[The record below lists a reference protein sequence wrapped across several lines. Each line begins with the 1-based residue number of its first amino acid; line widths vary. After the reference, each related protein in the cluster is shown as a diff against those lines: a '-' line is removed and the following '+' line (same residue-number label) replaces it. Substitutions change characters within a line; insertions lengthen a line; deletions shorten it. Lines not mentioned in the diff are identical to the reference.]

1 MDIRQYYNNFLT
13 LLSGNTLS
21 QLIPFIVA
29 PIISRIYSPEEI
41 GTFSNFFAIV
51 SLIGIIAAGRF
62 EIAIPIVKS
71 KLTAQNLVFSGLVFT
86 IILTL
91 LSFIFPFYASNI
103 ANFYKDEA
111 IGGLLWLMPIA
122 VFCYGVMLILVN
134 WFLRLKQYKIIS
146 FNKIA
151 LALINNGATV
161 ALGFFK
167 VGSIGLALGWLI
179 SQVVAM
185 VILLFRVDTK
195 MERSKK
201 DFNSKV
207 FKATLSEFRDFPMIN
222 ALHAFMD
229 VFATQ
234 FLLFW
239 IITITF
245 GSYEFGIY
253 ALMFKYIRG
262 PIGLVTH
269 SLSQLF
275 YVETSEAMNNKLPIK
290 HLIIRTIKIT
300 AVFAT
305 FFSIVLLLFGQKL
318 FTLYF
323 GSEWTAGGVYAQCIL
338 PVLFFTFI
346 VSPISGLT
354 ILFRKQF
361 IGFILSLCCYLFS
374 ILAFVIGIQFDLSF
388 EQSLLIYSSV
398 YSCYFIAVLLW
409 YKHLVN
415 QYEQSI

>member
-21 QLIPFIVA
+21 QLIPFIVP

-41 GTFSNFFAIV
+41 GIFSNFFAIV

-195 MERSKK
+195 MER
-201 DFNSKV
+201 
-207 FKATLSEFRDFPMIN
+207 
-222 ALHAFMD
+222 
-229 VFATQ
+229 
-234 FLLFW
+234 
-239 IITITF
+239 
-245 GSYEFGIY
+245 
-253 ALMFKYIRG
+253 
-262 PIGLVTH
+262 
-269 SLSQLF
+269 
-275 YVETSEAMNNKLPIK
+275 
-290 HLIIRTIKIT
+290 
-300 AVFAT
+300 
-305 FFSIVLLLFGQKL
+305 
-318 FTLYF
+318 
-323 GSEWTAGGVYAQCIL
+323 
-338 PVLFFTFI
+338 
-346 VSPISGLT
+346 
-354 ILFRKQF
+354 
-361 IGFILSLCCYLFS
+361 
-374 ILAFVIGIQFDLSF
+374 
-388 EQSLLIYSSV
+388 
-398 YSCYFIAVLLW
+398 
-409 YKHLVN
+409 
-415 QYEQSI
+415 